1 MPGGQLGG
9 SVTVRYWAGARAAA
23 GVDEDQ
29 VSGCAVVGAALAA
42 VTTLRP
48 ALAAVVGACTLLL
61 DGRAVSA
68 AAALPDDAVL
78 EVLPPFA
85 GG

>member
-1 MPGGQLGG
+1 
-9 SVTVRYWAGARAAA
+9 VRSWAGARPAA
-23 GVDEDQ
+23 GVAADP
-29 VSGCAVVGAALAA
+29 VSGCADVGAALAA

-48 ALAAVVGACTLLL
+48 ALAAVGGACTLLL
-61 DGRAVSA
+61 DGRAVSS

>member
-1 MPGGQLGG
+1 MPRGQLAG

-29 VSGCAVVGAALAA
+29 VSGCPDVRSALTAA
-42 VTTLRP
+42 TTLHP
-48 ALAAVVGACTLLL
+48 ALASVVGACTLLL
-61 DGRAVSA
+61 DGRAVSPD
-68 AAALPDDAVL
+68 AALPDDAVL